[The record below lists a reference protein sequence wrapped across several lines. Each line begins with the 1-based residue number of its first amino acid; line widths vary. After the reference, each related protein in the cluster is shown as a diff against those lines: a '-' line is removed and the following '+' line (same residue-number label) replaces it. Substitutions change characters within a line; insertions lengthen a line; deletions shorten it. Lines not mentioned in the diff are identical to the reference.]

1 MSDTTLAQ
9 DYQALA
15 MSAAK
20 LRLRTASEVA
30 DKASAAR
37 DCSTL
42 EEVAKWAEDVSERRR

>member
-20 LRLRTASEVA
+20 LRLRTASEIA

-42 EEVAKWAEDVSERRR
+42 KEVSKWAEDVSERRR